1 MSAPDYAK
9 EPERRSDAVLIAMG
23 KLEGQLAA
31 MTNLMQQ
38 NHQATQTRIEDL
50 SKAVGVRFDG
60 IEKRLATLEQNERG
74 TAIRAAGTGALA
86 GAIVAAGIAAMRNGL
101 GH

>member
-1 MSAPDYAK
+1 MT
-9 EPERRSDAVLIAMG
+9 EPTKDSERRNSDAVLLALG

-31 MTNLMQQ
+31 MTTLMQQ
-38 NHQATQTRIEDL
+38 NHSATQTRFEDL
-50 SKAVGVRFDG
+50 SKSFGARFDG

-74 TAIRAAGTGALA
+74 TAMRAAGTGAVS
-86 GAIVAAGIAAMRNGL
+86 GAIVAAGIAAMKYL

>member
-1 MSAPDYAK
+1 MSAPDK

-31 MTNLMQQ
+31 MTTLMQQ
-38 NHQATQTRIEDL
+38 NHIATQTRIEDL
-50 SKAVGVRFDG
+50 SKSVGVRFDG

-74 TAIRAAGTGALA
+74 TAMRAAGTGALS
-86 GAIVAAGIAAMRNGL
+86 GAVVAAGIAAMKYL
-101 GH
+101 GR